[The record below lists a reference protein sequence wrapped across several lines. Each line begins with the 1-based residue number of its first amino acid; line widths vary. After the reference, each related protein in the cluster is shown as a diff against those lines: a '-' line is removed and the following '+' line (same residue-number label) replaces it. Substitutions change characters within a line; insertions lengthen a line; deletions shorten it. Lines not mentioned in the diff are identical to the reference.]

1 MCQSGHGTYGS
12 RRSNKLENNILF
24 LMTNKICITCKQQK
38 KKKEGIGLS
47 HLFMKR
53 IGHKPCFFMVLLLL
67 LHPCFVPRASR
78 QEVHDGVKHSSLS
91 TDMKSWEESFIH
103 TVKQEKGYPSWCL
116 KSLWLEESLRICSC
130 ELLLQWKE
138 MAVDKLRSVVDAIND
153 TIIPQYVQQPIIC
166 SSVFDKD
173 HNMRPGYLTSK
184 KSSSCDITNSED
196 VGCYLSCTWLL
207 HIQLNQHIQ
216 ASNEDKAPNPPA
228 QGHVMQQSCIPDEGP
243 TKI

>member
-103 TVKQEKGYPSWCL
+103 TVKQEKGYPS
-116 KSLWLEESLRICSC
+116 
-130 ELLLQWKE
+130 
-138 MAVDKLRSVVDAIND
+138 
-153 TIIPQYVQQPIIC
+153 
-166 SSVFDKD
+166 
-173 HNMRPGYLTSK
+173 
-184 KSSSCDITNSED
+184 
-196 VGCYLSCTWLL
+196 
-207 HIQLNQHIQ
+207 
-216 ASNEDKAPNPPA
+216 
-228 QGHVMQQSCIPDEGP
+228 
-243 TKI
+243 